1 MALNA
6 RDIII
11 QQQPITL
18 DRKATLH
25 DARNMMIRYNISRI
39 VIAANE
45 ESNDRKN
52 PIGIIT
58 EKDIARFLYVE
69 APNRRLNEIRLDEVM
84 STNLITAKADDSIA
98 YCAKLM
104 LDNGVS
110 SVIIVTEMQQQNT
123 ATNDFMG
130 VITKSDLVEA
140 TTRTEPRKGKK
151 VSEYMTKDV
160 FTVDREETLLIV
172 LMLMT
177 DNKISRVVVTQN
189 NRPVG
194 IVTTN
199 DLLPVS
205 SLFGTGAYGK
215 FWTTQEKEISKRREQ
230 RFIPSG
236 IKNMFLVSDVMTED
250 PICIP
255 TDSKLTEAAQI
266 MTRNRISGLPVI
278 EFNEDLAG
286 ILTKTD
292 IVRSI
297 AGYEG

>member
-1 MALNA
+1 MVLNA
-6 RDIII
+6 RDIVI

-45 ESNDRKN
+45 GSNDRKN

-110 SVIIVTEMQQQNT
+110 SVIIVTEMQRQNT
-123 ATNDFMG
+123 ATNGFMG

-140 TTRTEPRKGKK
+140 STRTELKKGKK
-151 VSEYMTKDV
+151 VSEYATKDV

-205 SLFGTGAYGK
+205 SLFGTKAYGK

-255 TDSKLTEAAQI
+255 IDSKLTEAAQI

-278 EFNEDLAG
+278 GSSEDLAG

>member
-1 MALNA
+1 
-6 RDIII
+6 
-11 QQQPITL
+11 
-18 DRKATLH
+18 
-25 DARNMMIRYNISRI
+25 
-39 VIAANE
+39 
-45 ESNDRKN
+45 
-52 PIGIIT
+52 
-58 EKDIARFLYVE
+58 
-69 APNRRLNEIRLDEVM
+69 
-84 STNLITAKADDSIA
+84 
-98 YCAKLM
+98 M
-104 LDNGVS
+104 LGR
-110 SVIIVTEMQQQNT
+110 
-123 ATNDFMG
+123 
-130 VITKSDLVEA
+130 
-140 TTRTEPRKGKK
+140 TT
-151 VSEYMTKDV
+151 TKDV

-215 FWTTQEKEISKRREQ
+215 FWTTQEKEISKRRGQ

-236 IKNMFLVSDVMTED
+236 IKNMFLVSDVMTKD

-255 TDSKLTEAAQI
+255 IDSKLTEAAQI

-278 EFNEDLAG
+278 ESSEDLAG

-297 AGYEG
+297 ADMAQMQS